1 MGLGPRGDGRAGP
14 PRRAGPMMT
23 AIVFGSLIFGGWRR
37 APPSAAAGPP
47 RLWRRPTALRGDV
60 CGDARACAAGGTR
73 SRRCLPHRSAKPPGL
88 VSAARPACVV
98 SFLAMAGELSG
109 EASAL
114 LCRLGLHERVG
125 PVFAR
130 EGIDEDSLLF
140 VSVEDLVGVG
150 VAAEDARRI
159 VSAVAVP
166 DEEPVEAVPDAEP
179 VEAVA
184 VLAMAQPRGKGNVL
198 TNKDMTEEQKHALG
212 KTGAGL
218 LETSSWAHL
227 PRSVQTACRD
237 DAFVRAVQTELGLK
251 KPPASSLLET
261 AIKLYRAQPTLEPP
275 KNIRAP
281 PKRRGPPSSNP
292 SPPPKRAATSAP
304 LAEQNVNTG
313 ESAIVAVAPQ
323 TALVAVAQHAL
334 RALNGE
340 TQTTKT
346 GKQKVKVKTA
356 GGDWVEYESRSEALR
371 RVSGL
376 KDQVLRSL
384 LGGNASASDKF
395 EACLVSNKRP
405 ISKPTAYCAAARALG
420 FRQGLEHA
428 TDLDA
433 AVSELVDRAVLP
445 DSVKVRPKS
454 WEALLKYVVSSSS
467 HDQSVLVAQTRRA
480 EDERVL
486 KSREAA
492 CMVGLD
498 VLRVKRRDE
507 AEASALAT
515 EAAHVDLEQLGYFD
529 EDGVRDDEDLLV
541 DKENVRVSFVPD
553 YVFRDGPAMV
563 SYKGGP
569 AELKAAGWKIRV
581 GLGPGDLL
589 IEKDGVV
596 EATLRRPTSAH
607 VSVLSMELA
616 SGKTGR
622 KHGGIGGP
630 YFATLTARQEPWE
643 YLQQR
648 PHDPWLQLSRVGFHE
663 APIYRT
669 AATTCDGE
677 VIEGAGTTVLGLFLT
692 DDGPDL
698 IGEFDNELFRLSEM
712 LRAATRESPQL
723 SNRVNAGF
731 RRDGSGTSRNP
742 SIELCRPPRYRGPTK
757 LALRKL
763 QFAKT
768 HGFPIIHEV
777 MRRCIANCVTFELVA
792 YSEIWPDRP
801 RFHVD
806 SAVALLLSALQMKSI
821 TMKEGAN
828 LKGSKQHFTRAE
840 LAPME
845 ECGGDDSVI

>member
-1 MGLGPRGDGRAGP
+1 MGLGPHGDGRAGP
-14 PRRAGPMMT
+14 RRRAGPMTT
-23 AIVFGSLIFGGWRR
+23 AILFGSLIVGGWPQG
-37 APPSAAAGPP
+37 PPSASAGLPK
-47 RLWRRPTALRGDV
+47 TLRG
-60 CGDARACAAGGTR
+60 AADGRGLGRRLFYR
-73 SRRCLPHRSAKPPGL
+73 SPLAGLCRSAPSP
-88 VSAARPACVV
+88 
-98 SFLAMAGELSG
+98 
-109 EASAL
+109 
-114 LCRLGLHERVG
+114 
-125 PVFAR
+125 
-130 EGIDEDSLLF
+130 
-140 VSVEDLVGVG
+140 
-150 VAAEDARRI
+150 
-159 VSAVAVP
+159 
-166 DEEPVEAVPDAEP
+166 
-179 VEAVA
+179 A
-184 VLAMAQPRGKGNVL
+184 VLAMAQSKGNGNVL
-198 TNKDMTEEQKHALG
+198 TDKDMTEEEKHALG

-218 LETSSWAHL
+218 LDAHATHL

-237 DAFVRAVQTELGLK
+237 DAFRRAVQTELGLK
-251 KPPASSLLET
+251 KLPASSLLAT
-261 AIKLYRAQPTLEPP
+261 AIKRYRAQPTPEPS
-275 KNIRAP
+275 KKTRAP
-281 PKRRGPPSSNP
+281 PKRRGPPSP
-292 SPPPKRAATSAP
+292 IAQRAATSAP
-304 LAEQNVNTG
+304 LAEQNKNTG
-313 ESAIVAVAPQ
+313 ESAVVAEAPP
-323 TALVAVAQHAL
+323 TKMADAAQHAL

-405 ISKPTAYCAAARALG
+405 ISKPMAYCAAARALG

-445 DSVKVRPKS
+445 DSVKVRPPS
-454 WEALLKYVVSSSS
+454 WEGLLRCVVALPSR
-467 HDQSVLVAQTRRA
+467 DQRELVEQTRRA
-480 EDERVL
+480 EDKRVQKL
-486 KSREAA
+486 LTSNLLGGRDAQRESRRLA
-492 CMVGLD
+492 
-498 VLRVKRRDE
+498 

-553 YVFRDGPAMV
+553 YVSRPDGPAMV

-569 AELKAAGWKIRV
+569 AELKAAGWKFRL
-581 GLGPGDLL
+581 GFGPGDLL

-607 VSVLSMELA
+607 ASVLSMELA

-630 YFATLTARQEPWE
+630 YFATLTARQDAWE
-643 YLQQR
+643 YLQQL

-669 AATTCDGE
+669 AATTCDGQ
-677 VIEGAGTTVLGLFLT
+677 VVDGAGTTVLGLFLT
-692 DDGPDL
+692 ADGPDL

-712 LRAATRESPQL
+712 LRATTRAAPQL
-723 SNRVNAGF
+723 SHRVRAGY
-731 RRDGSGTSRNP
+731 RRDINGTGRNP
-742 SIELCRPPRYRGPTK
+742 SIELCRPQRYRGCTK

-806 SAVALLLSALQMKSI
+806 SAVALLLAQLQMKSI

-828 LKGSKQHFTRAE
+828 LEGSKQHFTRAE
-840 LAPME
+840 LD
-845 ECGGDDSVI
+845 DDSVI